1 MSNKPSLK
9 ETIHISI
16 LLLSFF
22 SLSGFS
28 YRLLFLDQIKSPEFV
43 VLIIASMFICL
54 IGYFLKEIQEFSIGG
69 NLVKLKQAKD
79 EVNEAIEQLKKFR
92 IEAFRLFLL
101 KAIEYPGGWAR
112 TGLKDERVE
121 SFIKLYTQ
129 IVNAKCDDDLRE
141 EIKKT
146 NEQLL
151 KDHLYELLKLDKE
164 LEKVFL
170 NKDNPEPS
178 QILLEINNEMLT
190 KYEKRMAWTRC
201 QVEAELSESISE
213 YTALFNINKK
223 YLN

>member
-1 MSNKPSLK
+1 MSYKPSLK

-28 YRLLFLDQIKSPEFV
+28 YRLLFLDQIQSPEFV

-79 EVNEAIEQLKKFR
+79 EVNEAIEQLKNFR

-178 QILLEINNEMLT
+178 RILLEINNEMLT
-190 KYEKRMAWTRC
+190 NYEKRMAWTRC

>member
-79 EVNEAIEQLKKFR
+79 EVNEAIEQLKNFR

-178 QILLEINNEMLT
+178 RILLEINNEMLT
-190 KYEKRMAWTRC
+190 NYEKRMAWTRC
-201 QVEAELSESISE
+201 QLEAELSESISE

>member
-1 MSNKPSLK
+1 MSYKPSLK

-28 YRLLFLDQIKSPEFV
+28 YRLLFLDQIQSPEFV

-79 EVNEAIEQLKKFR
+79 EVNEAIEQLKNFR

-141 EIKKT
+141 KIKKT

-178 QILLEINNEMLT
+178 RILLEINNEMLT
-190 KYEKRMAWTRC
+190 NYEKRMAWTRC

>member
-1 MSNKPSLK
+1 MPNKPSLK
-9 ETIHISI
+9 ETIHISV

-79 EVNEAIEQLKKFR
+79 EVNEAIEQLKNFR

-146 NEQLL
+146 TEQLL

-164 LEKVFL
+164 LEKLFL

-178 QILLEINNEMLT
+178 RILLEINNEMLT